1 MCPAVISGV
10 FFRPQ
15 LLCDKSLSPSRHL
28 PVLQLG
34 QTNELDLDTV
44 IIRLMTVFRYEMI
57 EINGK
62 KSKIE
67 GKWSQ
72 SMAKG

>member
-1 MCPAVISGV
+1 MCPAVICGV

-15 LLCDKSLSPSRHL
+15 LLCDESLSPSRHL
-28 PVLQLG
+28 PVLHLG

-44 IIRLMTVFRYEMI
+44 IIRLMTVFRYKMI

-62 KSKIE
+62 K
-67 GKWSQ
+67 
-72 SMAKG
+72 AR